1 MAHRHLGKHSPA
13 TEGSLHVPTRC
24 FAIALALLLAA
35 GCGPTESSRADSVP
49 PENRIM
55 EEGLRAL
62 YQGQDPVAADSLFQR
77 VLATSPT
84 HYGARYQRAVALD
97 MSGKPTEARAIWT
110 EVLTQAQSYNDTGS
124 VRIIRARLAA
134 PDTASQGGLMVR
146 GLDLMYKRNDP
157 AAAAEQFRAI
167 LQRNATHYGAT
178 YQLATALD
186 RLNRRA
192 EARPLWQRV
201 TGMATSYKDSA
212 TLATARARLA
222 TP

>member
-1 MAHRHLGKHSPA
+1 VKTVRLPVACIL
-13 TEGSLHVPTRC
+13 V
-24 FAIALALLLAA
+24 ALASA
-35 GCGPTESSRADSVP
+35 GCGPSDASRGDTAP

-55 EEGLRAL
+55 EQGLRSL
-62 YQGQDPVAADSLFQR
+62 YQGQDPIGADSLFR
-77 VLATSPT
+77 EVLALNPT

-97 MSGKPTEARAIWT
+97 MSGKPAEARALWT

-124 VRIIRARLAA
+124 VRIIQARLAA

-167 LQRNATHYGAT
+167 LARNATHYGAT